1 MSGVAF
7 CVHDGGLY
15 GNAEAARIQGGSWFG
30 WVWEPA
36 KAGIH
41 GAEGDPRAICEA
53 GYMPFSR
60 NLSIPVEMPELDFGP
75 RLLRAAR

>member
-15 GNAEAARIQGGSWFG
+15 GNAEAGRIQGGSWFG

-53 GYMPFSR
+53 G
-60 NLSIPVEMPELDFGP
+60 
-75 RLLRAAR
+75 